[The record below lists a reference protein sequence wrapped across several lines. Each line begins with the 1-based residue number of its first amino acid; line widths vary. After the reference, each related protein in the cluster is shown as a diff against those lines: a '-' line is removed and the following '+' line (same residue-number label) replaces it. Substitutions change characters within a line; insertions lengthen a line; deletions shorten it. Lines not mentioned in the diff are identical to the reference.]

1 MKFFQRLYC
10 RLFGH
15 SPVQVPA
22 FVFRSRYGLHE
33 IGTLQCKRCGAMTG
47 RYNRNMAE
55 PLSRGCTE
63 AAGKLPKRKE
73 TVK

>member
-15 SPVQVPA
+15 SPAQVPA
-22 FVFRSRYGLHE
+22 LFFRAWYGPQE
-33 IGTLQCKRCGAMTG
+33 IGTLHCKRCGAMTG
-47 RYNRNMAE
+47 EYRRNMAE

-63 AAGKLPKRKE
+63 VSNGD
-73 TVK
+73 V

>member
-15 SPVQVPA
+15 FPAQVPA
-22 FVFRSRYGLHE
+22 FFFCSRYGPQE

-55 PLSRGCTE
+55 SI
-63 AAGKLPKRKE
+63 K
-73 TVK
+73 